1 MGELLQWASLL
12 LTPICAVVGW
22 FAGRRI
28 RNNNTLN
35 EMQKTIDLLV
45 TKNKELVDEVIR
57 VRMSVAKLEAEN
69 AELKQLIVKN
79 SKPTKK

>member
-1 MGELLQWASLL
+1 MNEILQWSNLL
-12 LTPICAVVGW
+12 LTPISGIVGW

-45 TKNKELVDEVIR
+45 KKNKELVDEVIR